1 MYTRVTRDQFEFR
14 NGVFVHK
21 PTQCEFT
28 PNPNSEGSILIY
40 SGNIGCR
47 LESGEVFDYGE
58 VLEMMKTVWRE
69 VFLINAELETVEA

>member
-1 MYTRVTRDQFEFR
+1 M
-14 NGVFVHK
+14 
-21 PTQCEFT
+21 
-28 PNPNSEGSILIY
+28 IY

-47 LESGEVFDYGE
+47 LESSEVIDYGE